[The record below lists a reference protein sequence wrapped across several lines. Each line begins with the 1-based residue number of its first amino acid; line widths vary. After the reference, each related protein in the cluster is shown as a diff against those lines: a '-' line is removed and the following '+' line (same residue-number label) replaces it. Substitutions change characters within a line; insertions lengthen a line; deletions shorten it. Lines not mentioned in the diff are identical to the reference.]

1 MHSRLVTCTI
11 NPAKLNE
18 FKNALNNQFL
28 PRIQAQ
34 PGFVD
39 NIESLD
45 PATGQ
50 FSCMTL
56 WRTASDVENYDN
68 GLFKEVAT
76 NLVPLMQGNPT
87 VQTLPVENSSAHHLK
102 AGRAAAEDCR
112 GRDGRADQG
121 TAVF

>member
-1 MHSRLVTCTI
+1 MLSRLITCTI
-11 NPAKLNE
+11 NPAKLND

-56 WRTASDVENYDN
+56 WKTQSDVENYDN
-68 GLFKEVAT
+68 GLFKKIAFS
-76 NLVPLMQGNPT
+76 LIPLMKINQTERTLLVDKSSVQHLNAGN
-87 VQTLPVENSSAHHLK
+87 
-102 AGRAAAEDCR
+102 AAA
-112 GRDGRADQG
+112 
-121 TAVF
+121 